1 MEGEN
6 IISTTPVS
14 VPLHLE
20 MNSFGRR
27 NDKADI
33 EVLAL
38 VKYYFVVWLFFPF

>member
-6 IISTTPVS
+6 IISITPMF

-20 MNSFGRR
+20 INCFGRR

-38 VKYYFVVWLFFPF
+38 VKYYFVV